1 LPDHER
7 AEIVRYLL
15 GEATEEER
23 LRIEGRYFADD
34 GFHRRVA
41 EIEDECAYAGDLTA
55 PQRREFQRRLSLSAA
70 GREKAECA
78 AALRD
83 VADRLNAQIP
93 RTASASWWLRAAAA
107 VILAVP
113 GFQLWQLYAM
123 RRKVVVL
130 ESRVEQARSYAPSP
144 PAATFLLSPGLKRG
158 ADSVHDLEI
167 PEATL
172 AVHLQLPVTASNA
185 ANVFEAAVRNAE
197 GADVW
202 SSAGVRARDSGAG
215 PIVELN
221 VPASALPSGEY
232 DATLAVRGAD
242 GKLRDIGDYHF
253 EARR

>member
-1 LPDHER
+1 MEEETFLPDHER

-23 LRIEGRYFADD
+23 LRIEGRYFTDD

-70 GREKAECA
+70 
-78 AALRD
+78 
-83 VADRLNAQIP
+83 
-93 RTASASWWLRAAAA
+93 A
-107 VILAVP
+107 VILAVL